1 MPIPQFLPS
10 IRDTETVICPRCN
23 TPQYP
28 KNGSCVR
35 CQFSLG
41 VDYLTIPIVALSDA
55 CTEIHAGQLARC
67 IGHVLRNL
75 RNRRGIC
82 QERMA
87 KLANGIDRSYLSK
100 AENGLALLPLTK
112 LLQLARAMGLTEV
125 ILRFDG
131 TKLRAV
137 LKEGRRR

>member
-10 IRDTETVICPRCN
+10 VRDTETVICPRCT

-28 KNGSCVR
+28 KNGKCIR

-41 VDYLTIPIVALSDA
+41 VDYVTIPIIALFDS
-55 CTEIHAGQLARC
+55 CEEIHSGQLARC
-67 IGHVLRNL
+67 IGHLLRDL

-82 QERMA
+82 QEQMA
-87 KLANGIDRSYLSK
+87 KLASGIDRSYLSK

-112 LLQLARAMGLTEV
+112 LVQVAQALGLTEV
-125 ILRFDG
+125 ILRFEAPRPR
-131 TKLRAV
+131 TIPTSSF
-137 LKEGRRR
+137 RR

>member
-23 TPQYP
+23 TPQFP
-28 KNGSCVR
+28 KSGKCIR

-41 VDYLTIPIVALSDA
+41 VDYLTIPIVALFDS
-55 CTEIHAGQLARC
+55 CTELHASQLARC
-67 IGHVLRNL
+67 IGRVLRNL

-82 QERMA
+82 QEQMA
-87 KLANGIDRSYLSK
+87 KLAAGIDRSYLSK

-112 LLQLARAMGLTEV
+112 LLQLAKAMGLTEV
-125 ILRFDG
+125 IFRFEK
-131 TKLRAV
+131 TELRAA
-137 LKEGRRR
+137 LKSGHLR